1 MRKQLGLSLIELL
14 IAMFIGLFLLAGIS
28 SSYIYSK
35 KSSIYNDQFS
45 MLEDNGRLALE
56 IMSKTIQLTGYSTNK
71 AVPLL
76 PNKFILSKPVSTT
89 CSGSDNSVI
98 NTNFPDDSTIDS
110 AADGDR
116 IGVIYLGNS
125 EITTDCSGETLP
137 DSCQIGSANTTNSE
151 AAQIFSTFYLL
162 DNAKNELICV
172 GSRDT
177 EELAIAEGVEN
188 MQIMYGINTDD
199 SPDRSVE
206 RYVNANDI
214 AGLWNNVTSVQ
225 IALLVRSEKEVLD
238 TAESKKFTL
247 LDEEVTTPSDRYQRA
262 VFTTTVSLRN

>member
-1 MRKQLGLSLIELL
+1 MKKQLGLSLIELL

-28 SSYIYSK
+28 SSYLYSK
-35 KSSIYNDQFS
+35 KSSIYHDQFS
-45 MLEDNGRLALE
+45 MLEDNGRIALE

-76 PNKFILSKPVSTT
+76 PNKFIKSKPVSKT
-89 CSGSDNSVI
+89 CSGADNSVI
-98 NTNFPDDSTIDS
+98 NTNFPADSTLDLPNGDS
-110 AADGDR
+110 
-116 IGVIYLGNS
+116 IGVVYLGNS

-137 DSCQIGSANTTNSE
+137 ASCQIGSANTTNSE
-151 AAQIFSTFYLL
+151 AAQIFSTFYL
-162 DNAKNELICV
+162 DNANNLICV

-177 EELAIAEGVEN
+177 EKLVIAENVEN
-188 MQIMYGINTDD
+188 IQIMYGINTDD

-214 AGLWNNVTSVQ
+214 AGLWDNVASVQ

-247 LDEEVTTPSDRYQRA
+247 LDQEVTTLSDRYQRA